1 MTQEEAEEI
10 SGYKFTDGW
19 EFVEIKREGEL
30 SGFVM
35 KQGNELHVFRLP
47 KFNGRWF
54 VRRDIEAV
62 FAPILREFGEAVTKV
77 RESNKVGL
85 AFCKRVG
92 FEVVGC
98 DDQIVTM
105 KLKRMNHARH

>member
-1 MTQEEAEEI
+1 
-10 SGYKFTDGW
+10 
-19 EFVEIKREGEL
+19 
-30 SGFVM
+30 M

-47 KFNGRWF
+47 EFNGRWF
-54 VRRDIEAV
+54 CRNDIENV
-62 FAPILREFGEAVTKV
+62 FSPVLREYGEAVTKV
-77 RESNKVGL
+77 RASNDGGI

-105 KLKRMNHARH
+105 KLKRIRHARH